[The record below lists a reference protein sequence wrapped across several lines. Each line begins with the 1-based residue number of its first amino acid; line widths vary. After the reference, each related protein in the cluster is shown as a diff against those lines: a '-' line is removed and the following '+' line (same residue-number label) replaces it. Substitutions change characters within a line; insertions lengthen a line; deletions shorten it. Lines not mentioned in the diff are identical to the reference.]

1 MKARIFLAILGLA
14 TAYWIVR
21 AESQPITLATTLRLA
36 GAQNLSLALAR
47 ERIHEA
53 RNLLQQDRQT
63 LFPWVAP
70 GIGYKRHDGNLQDV
84 VGNVFDASKQSGTAA
99 LTLQGQLDL
108 GDSIYRI
115 LVARQVVRASEASEA
130 GQHRDLLRQA
140 ATAYTELSRAAAALL
155 AADESVRIADE
166 FLRQIK
172 EAVDAGIAFAGD
184 APRAEVQRDHN
195 ESLRLRAR
203 EEIRLASVRL
213 AQLLRLPLTLELEP
227 TLSEFVPVVL
237 IDSNRALDS
246 LMATALAR
254 RPELTQNDALLAAAR
269 AKRDGVTQ
277 GPWMPTVGAQAALG
291 GLAGGRNGDFH
302 HGDDFQ
308 DYSFSLAWRLGPG
321 GLGDRARI
329 RTAESRLRQAE
340 LGREQA
346 RDEIAREVIVARTR
360 TETATAQL
368 AVASRTLMTARR
380 LLELTQSRR
389 EFGVGE
395 VLEAVEAERELT
407 RAQTEH
413 LRAIGDHNRS
423 QWELW
428 NAVGDEEPKE
438 TSARPQ

>member
-1 MKARIFLAILGLA
+1 MKARIFLTILGL
-14 TAYWIVR
+14 TTRCWIVR

-53 RNLLQQDRQT
+53 RSLLQQDRQT

-172 EAVDAGIAFAGD
+172 EAVAAGLAFAGD

-195 ESLRLRAR
+195 ESLRLQAR
-203 EEIRLASVRL
+203 EEIRLASLRL
-213 AQLLRLPLTLELEP
+213 TQLLRLPLTLELEP

-237 IDSNRALDS
+237 IAPTRALDS

-254 RPELTQNDALLAAAR
+254 RPELAQNDALLAMAR

-277 GPWMPTVGAQAALG
+277 GPWLPAVGAQAALG

-308 DYSFSLAWRLGPG
+308 DYSLSLSWRLGPG

-346 RDEIAREVIVARTR
+346 RDEIAREVIEARTR
-360 TETATAQL
+360 TESATAQL
-368 AVASRTLMTARR
+368 AVASRSLTTARR

-389 EFGVGE
+389 EFGVGA
-395 VLEAVEAERELT
+395 VLEAVEAQRELT

-413 LRAIGDHNRS
+413 LRAIGDHNRR

-428 NAVGDEEPKE
+428 NAVGDEEPME